1 MIIFLLVALSIYS
14 LINFYIIRRGWQA
27 LSGKE
32 TLRNIFLAV
41 FLFLALS
48 YPAARF
54 AERLHRGSLSE
65 VLVFIGAFYLA
76 LMVYLLLLVFLVDIV
91 RLGNKFF
98 HFFPSAVTEHA
109 QKAGQIAFLVVG
121 VAALMIVIGGIIN
134 ALHLRLRTL
143 DLSIDKSAG
152 EVRSLNISLVSDIH
166 LGTIVR
172 SSRLEK
178 IVERTNELKP
188 DLVLMPG
195 DIADEDISLPE
206 AQKMATVLR
215 KLQARFGVFSVTGN
229 HEYYGGLERNLTCLR
244 QGNVRV
250 LMDEAVKVG
259 SFFYVIGRKDLTARQ
274 FGERRKSLAEILE
287 GVDPQLPLILLDH
300 QPVHL
305 EEAEQIGIDLQ
316 LSGHTHNGQLFPLN
330 LINKFFYEENWGYL
344 RKGKTQYY
352 VSCGVGTWGPP
363 LRTASVPEIVQIR
376 LRFR

>member
-91 RLGNKFF
+91 RLGNKIF

-188 DLVLMPG
+188 DLVLM
-195 DIADEDISLPE
+195 
-206 AQKMATVLR
+206 
-215 KLQARFGVFSVTGN
+215 QAILLMRI
-229 HEYYGGLERNLTCLR
+229 YLCL
-244 QGNVRV
+244 
-250 LMDEAVKVG
+250 K
-259 SFFYVIGRKDLTARQ
+259 
-274 FGERRKSLAEILE
+274 RRKW
-287 GVDPQLPLILLDH
+287 PQ
-300 QPVHL
+300 
-305 EEAEQIGIDLQ
+305 
-316 LSGHTHNGQLFPLN
+316 
-330 LINKFFYEENWGYL
+330 
-344 RKGKTQYY
+344 
-352 VSCGVGTWGPP
+352 SCGNSRPDLACFLSPGIMSTMEV
-363 LRTASVPEIVQIR
+363 LKEI
-376 LRFR
+376 

>member
-14 LINFYIIRRGWQA
+14 LINLYIIRRGWQA

-32 TLRNIFLAV
+32 TVRNIFLAV

-54 AERLHRGSLSE
+54 AECLHRGSLSE

-91 RLGNKFF
+91 RLGNKIF
-98 HFFPSAVTEHA
+98 HFFPSTVAEQA

-121 VAALMIVIGGIIN
+121 AAALMIVVGGIIN

-152 EVRSLNISLVSDIH
+152 EIRSLNIALVSDIH

-178 IVERTNELKP
+178 IVERINELKA

-206 AQKMATVLR
+206 QQKMAAVLR
-215 KLQARFGVFSVTGN
+215 KLQARYGVFSVTGN

-259 SFFYVIGRKDLTARQ
+259 NCFYVLGRKDLTARQ
-274 FGERRKSLAEILE
+274 FAERRKSLAEILE

-305 EEAEQIGIDLQ
+305 EEAEQNGIDLQ

-330 LINKFFYEENWGYL
+330 LINKFFYEDNWGYL

-352 VSCGVGTWGPP
+352 VTCGVGTWGPP